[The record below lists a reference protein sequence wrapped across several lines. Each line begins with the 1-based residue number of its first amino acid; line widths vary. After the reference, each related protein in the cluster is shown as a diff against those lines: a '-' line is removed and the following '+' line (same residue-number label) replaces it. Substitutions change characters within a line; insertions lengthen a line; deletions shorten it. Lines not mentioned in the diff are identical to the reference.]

1 MIALILW
8 LFVIAI
14 SFVFLFMFIELVV
27 ILFVGFVALELWQ
40 QGFLGQLLVIGVL
53 LTFIIFKK

>member
-1 MIALILW
+1 
-8 LFVIAI
+8 
-14 SFVFLFMFIELVV
+14 MFIELVV